1 MVTISDLGVV
11 AIPSTPIQMTIYEI
25 AELFDVFAPTT
36 KARINAILKSK
47 STTYYNRERFAMPTY
62 FDLEMII
69 GVAFAVDSYK
79 AEIFRR
85 YIIGRVAAPNVQPIY
100 IGVDMQ
106 RVNNVLS

>member
-11 AIPSTPIQMTIYEI
+11 GIPSIPIQMTIYEI
-25 AELFDVFAPTT
+25 AELFDVFVPTV

-47 STTYYNRERFAMPTY
+47 TATYYNRERFAMPIY
-62 FDLEMII
+62 FDLEMVI
-69 GVAFAVDSYK
+69 GVAFAMESYK

-85 YIIGRVAAPNVQPIY
+85 YIIGRVAASNVQPIY

-106 RVNNVLS
+106 RVDNVMS